1 MPASILIADSSS
13 AMRAIVQRAIQ
24 IANLPVSNCYP
35 AARGAEVLRLFQSH
49 PIDFLL
55 LDIDLA
61 DMPGE
66 EVIQAVRAQK
76 QGAAI
81 PFMVTSTDA
90 SSARIERLLEL
101 GACDYLLKPF
111 SAPTLCARIEQA
123 FRTFHASN

>member
-1 MPASILIADSSS
+1 
-13 AMRAIVQRAIQ
+13 MRALVQRAIQ

-35 AARGAEVLRLFQSH
+35 AAHGADVLRLLQSQ

-66 EVIQAVRAQK
+66 EVIQAVRAHK
-76 QGAAI
+76 QRAAI
-81 PFMVTSTDA
+81 PFMATSADA

-111 SAPTLCARIEQA
+111 SAPTLCARLEEA
-123 FRTFHASN
+123 FGALHASN

>member
-13 AMRAIVQRAIQ
+13 AMRAVIQRAIR

-35 AARGAEVLRLFQSH
+35 AAHGADVLRLLQSQQ
-49 PIDFLL
+49 IDFLL

-66 EVIQAVRAQK
+66 ELIQAMRELSAT
-76 QGAAI
+76 I
-81 PFMVTSTDA
+81 PFMVTSAEA
-90 SSARIERLLEL
+90 SSARMERLLEL

-111 SAPTLCARIEQA
+111 SAAMLCARLEQA
-123 FRTFHASN
+123 FGALHASN

>member
-13 AMRAIVQRAIQ
+13 AMRAVIQRAIR
-24 IANLPVSNCYP
+24 IANLPFSSCYP
-35 AARGAEVLRLFQSH
+35 AAHGADVLRLLQAH
-49 PIDFLL
+49 QIDFLL

-66 EVIQAVRAQK
+66 ELIQAVREHS
-76 QGAAI
+76 AI
-81 PFMVTSTDA
+81 PFMVTSPNA

-111 SAPTLCARIEQA
+111 SAPTLCARLEQA
-123 FRTFHASN
+123 FRALHASN

>member
-1 MPASILIADSSS
+1 MSASILIADSSS
-13 AMRAIVQRAIQ
+13 AMRAVIQRAIR

-35 AARGAEVLRLFQSH
+35 AAHGADVLRLLQSH

-66 EVIQAVRAQK
+66 ELIQAVPEHS
-76 QGAAI
+76 AI
-81 PFMVTSTDA
+81 PFMVTSPDT

-111 SAPTLCARIEQA
+111 SAPTLCARLEQA
-123 FRTFHASN
+123 FRALHASN

>member
-1 MPASILIADSSS
+1 MPASILIADRSS
-13 AMRAIVQRAIQ
+13 AMRALVQRAIQ

-35 AARGAEVLRLFQSH
+35 AAHGADVLHLLQSH
-49 PIDFLL
+49 RIDFLL

-66 EVIQAVRAQK
+66 ELIRAVRTQR
-76 QGAAI
+76 QDAAI
-81 PFMVTSTDA
+81 PFMVTSADA

-111 SAPTLCARIEQA
+111 SAPTLCARLEQA
-123 FRTFHASN
+123 FRTLHASN